1 MNASFIK
8 VAGNFTK
15 RSITSNSLGL
25 LALVV
30 SLGLG
35 LGVSFAAETS
45 PGEAAKEKERQL
57 IAVLKSDAPPQDKAI
72 PCKQLAIYGSKE
84 AVPAL
89 AALLSNTELASWARI
104 ALEAIPDPAAD
115 AALRAAVPNL
125 QGKLLVG
132 VINSIGYRRDPKAA
146 GELAKKLQ
154 DADAEVG
161 SAAAV
166 ALGRIGNAEAAKVLK
181 SSLPTA
187 SDAIRSAVAQG
198 CILCAERFLARGRNT
213 DAVKLYDMVR
223 SANVA
228 KQRRLEA
235 IRGAILARKMD
246 GLPLLL
252 EQLRSTDKGE
262 LSIGLSTARKLPGQ
276 AVTEALAAEVRR
288 QSPERQSFLLLALG
302 DRHDAAVMPA
312 VLDAARSGPAGLRL
326 AAVGVLERIGN
337 PAAVPVLLEAAAQ
350 GEPELSQK
358 ALTALAR
365 QPGNEIDKEI
375 LARLPASK
383 GKMRQALVDVAG
395 RRRIEGAMPLL
406 VQSAEDSDAGVRN
419 AAVEAIGTLGQAP
432 QAADLVRL
440 LGRTQ
445 NSKERADMEAALIAI
460 AGRTGARC
468 VPNLLPLARS
478 TDSALRLIALQALT
492 ASGGSEALA
501 TVVAAAQDQDESVQ
515 DEAVRTLS
523 TWPNNWPDDSGV
535 AVPLLELA
543 KSGKKSSHQVLGLR
557 GYLQYLQTNK
567 KLGNDDKVSKVNEV
581 LPLIQRPEEKR
592 LVIGVVDT
600 IPTDRVLELLTTFA
614 AEPATTDDAC
624 TAIVKLA
631 TGKMPAVSAEQRQ
644 KALQTVVDK
653 SENDTTKKKAADLL
667 RTS

>member
-262 LSIGLSTARKLPGQ
+262 LSIGLSTARELPGQ

>member
-1 MNASFIK
+1 
-8 VAGNFTK
+8 
-15 RSITSNSLGL
+15 LG
-25 LALVV
+25 A
-30 SLGLG
+30 
-35 LGVSFAAETS
+35 SFAAETS
-45 PGEAAKEKERQL
+45 RGEAAKEKERQL

-72 PCKQLAIYGSKE
+72 PCKQLAIYDSKE

-89 AALLSNTELASWARI
+89 AALLSNAELASWARI

-115 AALRAAVPNL
+115 AALRAALPKL

-154 DADAEVG
+154 DADAEVA

-166 ALGRIGNAEAAKVLK
+166 ALGRIGNAEAAKALK

-187 SDAIRSAVAQG
+187 PDAIRSAVAQG

-235 IRGAILARKMD
+235 TRGAILARQMD

-252 EQLRSTDKGE
+252 EQLRASDKGE
-262 LSIGLSTARKLPGQ
+262 MSIGLSTARELPGQ
-276 AVTEALAAEVRR
+276 SVTEALATEIHR
-288 QSPERQSFLLLALG
+288 QNSERQSFLLLALA

-312 VLDAARSGPAGLRL
+312 VLDAARSGPPGLRL
-326 AAVGVLERIGN
+326 TAVGVLERVGN

-365 QPGNEIDKEI
+365 LPGNEIDKDI

-395 RRRIEGAMPLL
+395 RRRIEGSMPLL
-406 VQSAEDSDAGVRN
+406 VQSAEDSDASVRS
-419 AAVEAIGTLGQAP
+419 AAVEAIGTLGEAP
-432 QAADLVRL
+432 QAADLVKL

-445 NSKERADMEAALIAI
+445 NSKERADLEAALIAI
-460 AGRTGARC
+460 SGRTGARC
-468 VPNLLPLARS
+468 VPNLMPLARS
-478 TDSALRLIALQALT
+478 SDSALRLIALQAL
-492 ASGGSEALA
+492 AAAGGPEALA
-501 TVVAAAQDQDESVQ
+501 AVVASAQDQDESVQ

-523 TWPNNWPDDSGV
+523 TWPNNWPDDMSV
-535 AVPLLELA
+535 AEPLLTLA

-567 KLGNDDKVSKVNEV
+567 KLSNDEKVRKVNEV

-614 AEPATTDDAC
+614 SEPATTDDAC
-624 TAIVKLA
+624 SAIIKLA

-667 RTS
+667 KTS